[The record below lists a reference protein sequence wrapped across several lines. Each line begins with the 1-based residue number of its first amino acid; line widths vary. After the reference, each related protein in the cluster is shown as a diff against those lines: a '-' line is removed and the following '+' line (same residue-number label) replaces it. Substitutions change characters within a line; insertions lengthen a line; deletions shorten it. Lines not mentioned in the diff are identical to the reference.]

1 MAKLEK
7 RIIIPHQLRVPAERF
22 NYSPGIKVGNTL
34 YMAGQVGRDAEM
46 NVVEETEAQFVQAM
60 ENVAA
65 ILKEAGGDFSNVVE
79 LEAWFVDLAR
89 DFPIFLPVK
98 DRLFAGP
105 TYPTFTAFEVGGLVQ
120 GLKVEIKCIAFIDD

>member
-7 RIIIPHQLRVPAERF
+7 RIVIPDQLRVPAERF

-60 ENVAA
+60 ENIAA
-65 ILKEAGGDFSNVVE
+65 ILKEAGGDFSDIVE

-98 DRLFAGP
+98 DRFFTGP

-120 GLKVEIKCIAFIDD
+120 GLKVEIKCTAVLTD